1 MQVPICDWFARYNSK
16 SSKRQRDERY
26 KERLKATNFEK
37 YKERV
42 MRSSV
47 RAKVSQWQKQLGKD
61 YRDKQQLLKEVEGR
75 VSTFLLM

>member
-1 MQVPICDWFARYNSK
+1 MFLTVSKRYKSK
-16 SSKRQRDERY
+16 SSKGQRDERY

-47 RAKVSQWQKQLGKD
+47 RSKVSQWRKQLEKD
-61 YRDKQQLLKEVEGR
+61 YRDKQQLLQKVKGR
-75 VSTFLLM
+75 VSAFC